1 MKKKLTYSD
10 NISNKFWEI
19 NLTGKKVKII
29 YGRIGIKNPANQLKV
44 FKSSDDAKKYSEKKI
59 REKKNKGYI

>member
-1 MKKKLTYSD
+1 MNLKIKLQLIKKMKKKLTYSD

-19 NLTGKKVKII
+19 NLTGKKVNII

-44 FKSSDDAKKYSEKKI
+44 FKSSD
-59 REKKNKGYI
+59 